1 MINHKSFKS
10 LILKIDR
17 LQLIEVSAGLKL
29 IKHSRRELSQV
40 AIDKLKL
47 LKMQIRIKTVGQSKT
62 KMILLNKRL
71 IIITKTK

>member
-17 LQLIEVSAGLKL
+17 LQLIEVLAGLKL
-29 IKHSRRELSQV
+29 IKHSHRELSQV
-40 AIDKLKL
+40 AIDRLKL